1 MCRYSNSQTGSM
13 TALIVPHASEQ
24 ARRRAKTILTVYRR
38 GRRAGPFMTEL
49 IRLYLFDLAI
59 VGSLLLIE
67 AGLSI

>member
-1 MCRYSNSQTGSM
+1 
-13 TALIVPHASEQ
+13 
-24 ARRRAKTILTVYRR
+24 
-38 GRRAGPFMTEL
+38 MTEL